1 MLGEQNGIF
10 NIRNI
15 YRLYIPDNK
24 KQVINITKEQF
35 VKRIQLI
42 QNFHSEQETL
52 GVLIDKITDGYPT
65 VTIGDYLITEMIDMI
80 EENLGHKDILEWWL
94 YEDVEKII
102 YNLDNTVFADV
113 TKIEDLYDYMTNNN

>member
-1 MLGEQNGIF
+1 M
-10 NIRNI
+10 
-15 YRLYIPDNK
+15 
-24 KQVINITKEQF
+24 TKEQF
-35 VKRIQLI
+35 IKRIQLI

-52 GVLIDKITDGYPT
+52 GVLIDKITDGYPI

-113 TKIEDLYDYMTNNN
+113 TKLEDLYDYLVNND

>member
-1 MLGEQNGIF
+1 M
-10 NIRNI
+10 
-15 YRLYIPDNK
+15 
-24 KQVINITKEQF
+24 TKEQF
-35 VKRIQLI
+35 VKRMKLI

-52 GVLIDKITDGYPT
+52 GVLIDKITDGYPV

-113 TKIEDLYDYMTNNN
+113 TKIEDLYDYMTNNNLK

>member
-1 MLGEQNGIF
+1 M
-10 NIRNI
+10 
-15 YRLYIPDNK
+15 
-24 KQVINITKEQF
+24 INITKEQF

>member
-1 MLGEQNGIF
+1 M
-10 NIRNI
+10 
-15 YRLYIPDNK
+15 
-24 KQVINITKEQF
+24 TKEQF
-35 VKRIQLI
+35 IKRIQLI

-52 GVLIDKITDGYPT
+52 GVLIDKITDGYPI

>member
-1 MLGEQNGIF
+1 M
-10 NIRNI
+10 
-15 YRLYIPDNK
+15 
-24 KQVINITKEQF
+24 TKEQF
-35 VKRIQLI
+35 IKRIQLI

-52 GVLIDKITDGYPT
+52 GVLIDKITDGYPI

-80 EENLGHKDILEWWL
+80 EENLDHKDMLEWWL

>member
-1 MLGEQNGIF
+1 M
-10 NIRNI
+10 
-15 YRLYIPDNK
+15 
-24 KQVINITKEQF
+24 TKEQF

-52 GVLIDKITDGYPT
+52 GVLIDKITDGYPI

-113 TKIEDLYDYMTNNN
+113 TKLEDLYDYLVNND

>member
-1 MLGEQNGIF
+1 
-10 NIRNI
+10 
-15 YRLYIPDNK
+15 
-24 KQVINITKEQF
+24 VINITKEQF

-52 GVLIDKITDGYPT
+52 GVLINKITDGYPI
-65 VTIGDYLITEMIDMI
+65 VTIGNYLITEMIDMI
-80 EENLGHKDILEWWL
+80 EENLGHKDMLEWWL

-113 TKIEDLYDYMTNNN
+113 TKIEDLYDYMTNNNLK

>member
-1 MLGEQNGIF
+1 M
-10 NIRNI
+10 
-15 YRLYIPDNK
+15 
-24 KQVINITKEQF
+24 INITKEQF

-52 GVLIDKITDGYPT
+52 GVLINKITDGYPI
-65 VTIGDYLITEMIDMI
+65 VTIGNYLITEMIDMI
-80 EENLGHKDILEWWL
+80 EENLGHKDMLEWWL

-113 TKIEDLYDYMTNNN
+113 TKIEDLYDYMTNNNLK